1 MPRPAPKD
9 FPDASHELG
18 LDCGQLFCN
27 PIPWDFELDTGAI
40 EKAVRII
47 FKAARKKNKRNKED
61 VGNIISNVR
70 KFGAGR
76 GEAILAERALL
87 LNNASM
93 GAQIAIELS
102 KLEGFVIPLLDYT
115 FFYRGGYLMCR
126 LFSPRSGPGR
136 VESFIRPLP
145 FVNNKRLT
153 PITSKSFEEDPD
165 SYDGQFD
172 SKPFDSKPSDVE
184 RYVFSPSC
192 FDTSRV
198 FCFVGLSNIFCFCL
212 FFSVAGLLKPGY
224 TYRGDSRP
232 RPEFLISARKSLKKG

>member
-1 MPRPAPKD
+1 M
-9 FPDASHELG
+9 
-18 LDCGQLFCN
+18 FCN

-40 EKAVRII
+40 EKAVRIV

-61 VGNIISNVR
+61 IGNIISNVR

-102 KLEGFVIPLLDYT
+102 KLEGFVFPLLDYT
-115 FFYRGGYLMCR
+115 FFYRGVYLMYR
-126 LFSPRSGPGR
+126 LFFSPRSGPGR
-136 VESFIRPLP
+136 VESPIRPLP

-172 SKPFDSKPSDVE
+172 SKPSDVE
-184 RYVFSPSC
+184 RYVFSPTC

-198 FCFVGLSNIFCFCL
+198 FCFVGLSNIFCF
-212 FFSVAGLLKPGY
+212 FFVAGLLKPGY
-224 TYRGDSRP
+224 PYRGDSRP